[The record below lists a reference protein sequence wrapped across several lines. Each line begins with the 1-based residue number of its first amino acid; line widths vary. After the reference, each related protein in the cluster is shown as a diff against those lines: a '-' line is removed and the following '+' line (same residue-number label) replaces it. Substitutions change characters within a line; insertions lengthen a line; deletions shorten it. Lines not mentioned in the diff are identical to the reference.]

1 MTMDVTPAQMNIS
14 RFGEDGIRII
24 FGEKIDP
31 EVHEKV
37 RNFYFYMKFLELPE
51 IIDLIPSFRSCL
63 IHFNTERTTYDRLS
77 SLLQEK
83 EDEALR
89 PGNTPDPVRHEIPV
103 HYGGPDA
110 LDMIVVC
117 RQTGLSEQEVIAIHA
132 DVFYT
137 VFAVGFIP
145 GFPYMGTLDSR
156 IHVPRLETPR
166 TRIIAGSVGIAQGQ
180 TGVYPFASPA
190 GWRIIGR
197 TDVPLFNSGKE
208 PYSLLQIGDRV
219 KFVQTP

>member
-1 MTMDVTPAQMNIS
+1 MTTGSTTAQMNIS

-24 FGEKIDP
+24 FGDKIDP
-31 EVHEKV
+31 ETHEKV

-51 IIDLIPSFRSCL
+51 IIDLTPSFRSCL
-63 IHFNTERTTYDRLS
+63 IHFNPERTSYLRLS
-77 SLLQEK
+77 ALLQEK
-83 EDEALR
+83 ENEALR
-89 PGNTPDPVRHEIPV
+89 PGNTPEPVRHEIPV

-110 LDMIVVC
+110 LDMKVVC
-117 RQTGLSEQEVIAIHA
+117 RQTGLTEQEVIAIHSA
-132 DVFYT
+132 VSYT

-166 TRIIAGSVGIAQGQ
+166 TRIAAGSVGIAQGQ

-197 TDVPLFNSGKE
+197 TDVCFFHPEKE